1 MVIGV
6 FPAFYRSFNIIKYL
20 LGNRVFVD
28 HESTAQHEDSRQR
41 ADGKADARQRPVS
54 LHSLRLVEA
63 RQLQNKAQQ
72 HRGQPRTERLH
83 HGLQGNDD
91 ALAPLAVFVFAVV
104 NDVRK
109 EYRLRNKHG
118 SNAHAR
124 KDIAYIKSLPGI
136 GAKTASQMILDLKG
150 KLPESQESMIENP
163 KLNDV
168 IDALK
173 ALGYRQNEINPVIN
187 KIKGEDLSVDEY
199 IKKAL
204 ALMLKQR

>member
-1 MVIGV
+1 MIGFIKGKVHAFGKDYVIVDTGSIG
-6 FPAFYRSFNIIKYL
+6 YRINFNRPEL
-20 LGNRVFVD
+20 LKKDAEV
-28 HESTAQHEDSRQR
+28 TIYTYQHVREDEI
-41 ADGKADARQRPVS
+41 S
-54 LHSLRLVEA
+54 LFGFMSL
-63 RQLQNKAQQ
+63 
-72 HRGQPRTERLH
+72 
-83 HGLQGNDD
+83 
-91 ALAPLAVFVFAVV
+91 
-104 NDVRK
+104 K
-109 EYRLRNKHG
+109 EYDLFIKLISVKG
-118 SNAHAR
+118 LGPKIASGILAFGGVDKIIEAIET